1 MRVVL
6 IEDEAFA
13 ADALE
18 ALILQLR
25 PATEIFAK
33 LESIEEAV
41 DWFKSNQSPD
51 LIFCDIHLSDGNSF
65 EIFRQVE
72 IKCPVIFTTAYDEYA
87 IEAFKVN
94 SIDYLL
100 KPIEKTDLAAAIQ
113 KYEELKKGNIGEEL
127 QNLQQLLQNTVS
139 AKAVKDKKS
148 RFMVKSGQTIKTI
161 NSEEVAY
168 FLAEEGVVLLVTF
181 EGKRYVINYTLD
193 QLEEMLDSNNFFR
206 ANRQIIT
213 NISSI
218 KEVSPYFKGRLHL
231 TVDPP
236 LENDQI
242 ISSNKAADFKKWLD
256 L

>member
-1 MRVVL
+1 MKIVI

-18 ALILQLR
+18 SLILDLR
-25 PATEIFAK
+25 PETSVLEK
-33 LESIEEAV
+33 LESIEESV
-41 DWFKSNQSPD
+41 EWFSENQHPD

-65 EIFRQVE
+65 EIFKQVE
-72 IKCPVIFTTAYDEYA
+72 VKCPVIFTTAYNEYA

-100 KPIEKTDLAAAIQ
+100 KPIDKAELLLSIK
-113 KYEELKKGNIGEEL
+113 KYEELKGPNVSKEL
-127 QNLQQLLQNTVS
+127 QNLQNLLQNS
-139 AKAVKDKKS
+139 IADKKTKGNKS

-161 NSEEVAY
+161 SSEEVAY

-181 EGKRYVINYTLD
+181 EGKRYVVNYTLD
-193 QLEEMLDSNNFFR
+193 QLDQMLETKTFFR
-206 ANRQIIT
+206 ANRQLIT
-213 NISSI
+213 NISSV

-231 TVDPP
+231 TLYPAVED
-236 LENDQI
+236 DQI
-242 ISSNKAADFKKWLD
+242 ISSNKSSDFKQWLD

>member
-1 MRVVL
+1 MNIVI

-18 ALILQLR
+18 SLILELR
-25 PATEIFAK
+25 PETEIKAK
-33 LESIEEAV
+33 PESIEEAV
-41 DWFKSNQSPD
+41 EWFSRNPQPE

-72 IKCPVIFTTAYDEYA
+72 VQSPVIFTTAYDEYA

-100 KPIEKTDLAAAIQ
+100 KPIDQDELARAIR
-113 KYEELKKGNIGEEL
+113 KYEGLKDSNI
-127 QNLQQLLQNTVS
+127 NKDIRNIHDLLQSSGLGNKPS
-139 AKAVKDKKS
+139 EKKS
-148 RFMVKSGQTIKTI
+148 RFMVKSGQTIKTVA
-161 NSEEVAY
+161 SEEVAY

-181 EGKRYVINYTLD
+181 EGKRFAINYTLD
-193 QLEEMLDSNNFFR
+193 QLEKMLEEKTFFR
-206 ANRQIIT
+206 ANRQLIT
-213 NISSI
+213 NINAV

-231 TVDPP
+231 SLDPP
-236 LENDQI
+236 QENDQI
-242 ISSNKAADFKKWLD
+242 ISSNKASDFKRWMD

>member
-1 MRVVL
+1 MKVVI

-25 PATEIFAK
+25 PETEVLEK

-41 DWFKSNQSPD
+41 EWFNSNRSPE

-65 EIFRQVE
+65 EIFKQIE

-100 KPIEKTDLAAAIQ
+100 KPIGKKELKAAIC
-113 KYEELKKGNIGEEL
+113 KFESLKSENIGEEL

-139 AKAVKDKKS
+139 TKASRESKS

-181 EGKRYVINYTLD
+181 AGKRYVINYTLD
-193 QLEEMLDSNNFFR
+193 QLEDMLDTENFFR
-206 ANRQIIT
+206 ANRQLIT

-231 TVDPP
+231 AVEPP
-236 LENDQI
+236 LESDQI
-242 ISSNKAADFKKWLD
+242 ISSNKSSDFKKWLD